1 MIKYRARVESGMAMN
16 PNVLWI
22 GIRNAGG
29 SDVKF
34 EQSFMIVI

>member
-22 GIRNAGG
+22 GIKYIGG

-34 EQSFMIVI
+34 KQSFMIII